1 MVGINEIRPA
11 LEAILFAAGD
21 SVETERIAKVL
32 GAEPWDV
39 RQAAEQL
46 AREYEENGRGFR
58 LARMENRLQL
68 VTAGEYSDVV
78 SRTLEKRAQPKLSPT
93 ALEVLAIVAYY
104 QPVTRS
110 YIEQL
115 RGTDSSYTVAL
126 LSERGLIAPCGRLE
140 APGRPVLF
148 GTTDQFLRVVGIS
161 SIEELPPLPNVA
173 TEYRNS
179 RPPLTR
185 QAIKTNSSKSRRSND
200 SGRGDVIGWMDH
212 TGGTGDF
219 DPACVFRAVRR
230 GRRLCG

>member
-1 MVGINEIRPA
+1 MGINEIRPA

-21 SVETERIAKVL
+21 SVETERIAKIL

-46 AREYEENGRGFR
+46 ARENGRGFR

-78 SRTLEKRAQPKLSPT
+78 RRALEKRAQPKLSPT

-115 RGTDSSYTVAL
+115 RGADSSYTVAL

-173 TEYRNS
+173 TGEGIEE
-179 RPPLTR
+179 L
-185 QAIKTNSSKSRRSND
+185 QAAIDAASEKEEQLKITE
-200 SGRGDVIGWMDH
+200 VE
-212 TGGTGDF
+212 
-219 DPACVFRAVRR
+219 
-230 GRRLCG
+230 

>member
-1 MVGINEIRPA
+1 MRSARRWKRSSSPPGTAWKRNA
-11 LEAILFAAGD
+11 LPRSSALSRGTSGRLRNSLPENTRKTAAVFVWQEWKTGC
-21 SVETERIAKVL
+21 SSLR
-32 GAEPWDV
+32 
-39 RQAAEQL
+39 R
-46 AREYEENGRGFR
+46 
-58 LARMENRLQL
+58 
-68 VTAGEYSDVV
+68 GEYSDVV
-78 SRTLEKRAQPKLSPT
+78 SRTLEKRVQPKLSPT

-173 TEYRNS
+173 TGEGIQE
-179 RPPLTR
+179 L
-185 QAIKTNSSKSRRSND
+185 QAAIDAASDKDEQLKITE
-200 SGRGDVIGWMDH
+200 IE
-212 TGGTGDF
+212 
-219 DPACVFRAVRR
+219 
-230 GRRLCG
+230 

>member
-140 APGRPVLF
+140 APGRP
-148 GTTDQFLRVVGIS
+148 IS
-161 SIEELPPLPNVA
+161 FSALSAFPLSRSCRRCRMSPRA
-173 TEYRNS
+173 REYRNS

-219 DPACVFRAVRR
+219 DPACVFPAVWR

>member
-78 SRTLEKRAQPKLSPT
+78 SRTFLNRCHHIFLC
-93 ALEVLAIVAYY
+93 LLVRLF
-104 QPVTRS
+104 
-110 YIEQL
+110 
-115 RGTDSSYTVAL
+115 RGSV
-126 LSERGLIAPCGRLE
+126 
-140 APGRPVLF
+140 F
-148 GTTDQFLRVVGIS
+148 HFFDQFC
-161 SIEELPPLPNVA
+161 SINFNVFF
-173 TEYRNS
+173 NS
-179 RPPLTR
+179 L
-185 QAIKTNSSKSRRSND
+185 
-200 SGRGDVIGWMDH
+200 
-212 TGGTGDF
+212 
-219 DPACVFRAVRR
+219 
-230 GRRLCG
+230 

>member
-32 GAEPWDV
+32 GAEP
-39 RQAAEQL
+39 
-46 AREYEENGRGFR
+46 
-58 LARMENRLQL
+58 
-68 VTAGEYSDVV
+68 GEYSDVV

-173 TEYRNS
+173 TGEGIQEV
-179 RPPLTR
+179 
-185 QAIKTNSSKSRRSND
+185 QAAIDAASDKDEQLKITE
-200 SGRGDVIGWMDH
+200 IE
-212 TGGTGDF
+212 
-219 DPACVFRAVRR
+219 
-230 GRRLCG
+230 

>member
-68 VTAGEYSDVV
+68 VTAVV

-115 RGTDSSYTVAL
+115 RGADSSYTVAL

-173 TEYRNS
+173 TGEGIQE
-179 RPPLTR
+179 L
-185 QAIKTNSSKSRRSND
+185 QAAIDAASDKDEQLKITE
-200 SGRGDVIGWMDH
+200 IE
-212 TGGTGDF
+212 
-219 DPACVFRAVRR
+219 
-230 GRRLCG
+230 